1 MPENEKKEI
10 PAGALFAGMAGLLLS
25 FEVKVGD
32 TVKAG
37 DLVAVIEAMKMRR
50 HLNCTHDGVVKD
62 ICVHVG
68 EIVEPEDIVMVVQ

>member
-1 MPENEKKEI
+1 M
-10 PAGALFAGMAGLLLS
+10 L
-25 FEVKVGD
+25 
-32 TVKAG
+32 
-37 DLVAVIEAMKMRR
+37 AVIEAMKMMR